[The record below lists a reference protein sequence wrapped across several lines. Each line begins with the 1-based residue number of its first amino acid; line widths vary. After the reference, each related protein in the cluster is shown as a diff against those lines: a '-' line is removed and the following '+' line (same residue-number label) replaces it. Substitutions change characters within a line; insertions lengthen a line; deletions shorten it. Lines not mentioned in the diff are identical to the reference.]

1 MAQKNNP
8 KAAFEQGYEEA
19 RRALLKALAKAEDK
33 ALKTEDP
40 EDFWLGWNAFI
51 RDNAETLGL

>member
-1 MAQKNNP
+1 MAQKSNS

-19 RRALLKALAKAEDK
+19 RRALQKAQDKAEDK